1 MIRVFVFTHFESAR
15 CLGSKLV
22 HDFVPPVL
30 SPCGLLLPD
39 VTPTLY
45 KCNRAANAIAL
56 NPLLLLQKIV
66 PKILKCRNFRG
77 NQSEREGS
85 ACHADK
91 NEFTQMP
98 TGLWK
103 SNHSSRRS
111 HQGLSWST
119 PARHA
124 LFFNSQAHSDKGE
137 MTGAVEGN
145 TYITSNEIPSSSPTV
160 VSIGWQE
167 TCALLQ
173 VVRSE

>member
-22 HDFVPPVL
+22 HGFVPPVL
-30 SPCGLLLPD
+30 GPCVLPLPD
-39 VTPTLY
+39 DAHPIQVQSS
-45 KCNRAANAIAL
+45 ANAIAL

-111 HQGLSWST
+111 HQG
-119 PARHA
+119 
-124 LFFNSQAHSDKGE
+124 
-137 MTGAVEGN
+137 
-145 TYITSNEIPSSSPTV
+145 
-160 VSIGWQE
+160 VS
-167 TCALLQ
+167 
-173 VVRSE
+173 

>member
-1 MIRVFVFTHFESAR
+1 M
-15 CLGSKLV
+15 
-22 HDFVPPVL
+22 
-30 SPCGLLLPD
+30 
-39 VTPTLY
+39 TPTLY

-145 TYITSNEIPSSSPTV
+145 THITSNKIPSSSPTV

-167 TCALLQ
+167 TCASLQ
-173 VVRSE
+173 VVW

>member
-1 MIRVFVFTHFESAR
+1 MIWVFVFTHFESAR
-15 CLGSKLV
+15 WLGSKLV
-22 HDFVPPVL
+22 HDFVLQFYVPAD
-30 SPCGLLLPD
+30 CRCQM
-39 VTPTLY
+39 TPTLY

-56 NPLLLLQKIV
+56 NPLLLLQNIV

-111 HQGLSWST
+111 HQGLS
-119 PARHA
+119 
-124 LFFNSQAHSDKGE
+124 
-137 MTGAVEGN
+137 
-145 TYITSNEIPSSSPTV
+145 
-160 VSIGWQE
+160 
-167 TCALLQ
+167 
-173 VVRSE
+173 